1 MSQQLDKVIGIFKEE
16 KGFKR
21 LFSMFHK
28 KYRSYERIE
37 KGVSITITNPTE
49 EEKDAIGGLM
59 GIDYSKK
66 RVINITAS
74 KFEKALKETKFG
86 RDVVEISLQEIV
98 EAYYGKELVSKRE
111 EQEMYLTER
120 EEFFKEYSQSPHP
133 ILLEKIVS
141 WMELEENK
149 NNRYYYQYKQDRI
162 KLKKNLNDVSALLA
176 MFPLEEP
183 MYLPIFASKVTRNPH
198 AFDMSEEKGK
208 FLVYTLQVL
217 KEIQTGEK
225 VQSKLD
231 AEEVTELLFEYNI
244 LRDDLFNYV
253 TVYNVS
259 GNNKD
264 GKDNNLLK
272 GLYEEKSVI
281 NLPLREVMK
290 LGEVIANNN
299 MIYMVE
305 NSSVASFLISEAKRR
320 GTDISIVSGN
330 GMINIAT
337 LRFLDVF
344 VNCGG
349 LIYYA
354 GDFDPE
360 GLVIAQK
367 LLNRY
372 EDSIKLWATTKEE
385 YISSLSNETISMN
398 SMSKLKNQVKHPF
411 LLEIKKEM
419 MKRKQAGYQENVL
432 DKLLEVFDY

>member
-1 MSQQLDKVIGIFKEE
+1 
-16 KGFKR
+16 
-21 LFSMFHK
+21 
-28 KYRSYERIE
+28 
-37 KGVSITITNPTE
+37 
-49 EEKDAIGGLM
+49 
-59 GIDYSKK
+59 
-66 RVINITAS
+66 
-74 KFEKALKETKFG
+74 
-86 RDVVEISLQEIV
+86 
-98 EAYYGKELVSKRE
+98 
-111 EQEMYLTER
+111 MYLTER

-149 NNRYYYQYKQDRI
+149 NNRYYYQYKQGRI

-411 LLEIKKEM
+411 LLEVKEEM
-419 MKRKQAGYQENVL
+419 VKRKQAGYQENVL